1 MEDIYNSY
9 KKLLNS
15 GMFWELYP
23 ELSGEWDKD
32 KDYWYE
38 EYFIQLEILK
48 NK

>member
-23 ELSGEWDKD
+23 QLSGVWEED

-38 EYFIQLEILK
+38 EYHIQMERIK